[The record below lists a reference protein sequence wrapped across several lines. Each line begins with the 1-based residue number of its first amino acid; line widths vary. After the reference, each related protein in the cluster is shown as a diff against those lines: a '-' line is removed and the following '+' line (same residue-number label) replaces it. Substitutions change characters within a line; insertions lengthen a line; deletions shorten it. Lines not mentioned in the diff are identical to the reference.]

1 MLDRFTIIGDPH
13 ITPKS
18 LDKGA
23 RLFQIVEELGNPT
36 IWLGDFL
43 DTKEVIRGK
52 CLNLLHEFFSKS
64 KLQHIVLVG
73 NHDWFNLEC
82 QDHSL
87 KSLSSLPNVRII
99 DKVELHPK
107 LPFIFF
113 PYIHDKA
120 QLKEI
125 LSQVSNPNL
134 VAFGHFEVSGFDFGN
149 GHLCEDG
156 KIVHDDFANF
166 KRVISG
172 HFHKL
177 QQTGNFTYL
186 GTPFSHSF
194 GEANQDKVIG
204 VYELS
209 TDTLEMIPTEF
220 PRHISMKVDL
230 SKKGAEKK
238 LQEFLA
244 GNENNLIRIQMFG
257 SPEEVAKLD
266 KAKYASYGI
275 KWEDKSD
282 APAGAETNL
291 DESLDNKTQFQE
303 WAKNIK
309 SLDQDTIG
317 LGLSILEA
325 VGAK

>member
-18 LDKGA
+18 LDKGT

-52 CLNLLHEFFSKS
+52 CLNLLYDNFSKS
-64 KLQHIVLVG
+64 KLHHIILVG

-87 KSLSSLPNVRII
+87 KSLASLPNVRII
-99 DKVELHPK
+99 DKVERHPK
-107 LPFIFF
+107 LPFVFF
-113 PYIHDKA
+113 PYIHDKTL
-120 QLKEI
+120 LKDQ
-125 LSQVSNPNL
+125 LSQVHDPNL
-134 VAFGHFEVSGFDFGN
+134 IVFGHFEVSGFDFGN

-156 KIVHDDFANF
+156 IITHKDFEGM

-204 VYELS
+204 IYELS
-209 TDTLEMIPTEF
+209 SDTLELIPTEF

-230 SKKGAEKK
+230 SKRGAEKK
-238 LQEFLA
+238 LQDFLA
-244 GNENNLIRIQMFG
+244 GNEHNHIRLQLHG
-257 SPEEVAKLD
+257 TPEDVAKLD
-266 KAKYASYGI
+266 KSKYSQFGI

-282 APAGAETNL
+282 APVDSKVNL
-291 DESLDNKTQFQE
+291 DETLDNKTQFQE

-309 SLDQDTIG
+309 NLDTDTVS